1 MGGAENIDCSNILR
15 VPNKLFC
22 QYHSSGAL
30 LLGLLQQLS
39 NYGEAEMDYDGV
51 LSVVVIIRVERRER
65 DSQRRTGQG
74 LEHTSESFFRTIKRL
89 SLVLIRADLR
99 QRGLASECPVA
110 NIRYFLE
117 DEGGGTIM

>member
-1 MGGAENIDCSNILR
+1 MGGAENIDCSNIQR

-65 DSQRRTGQG
+65 ETPSGELDRGWNTHLKVS
-74 LEHTSESFFRTIKRL
+74 SEQSRDCLWF
-89 SLVLIRADLR
+89 
-99 QRGLASECPVA
+99 
-110 NIRYFLE
+110 
-117 DEGGGTIM
+117 